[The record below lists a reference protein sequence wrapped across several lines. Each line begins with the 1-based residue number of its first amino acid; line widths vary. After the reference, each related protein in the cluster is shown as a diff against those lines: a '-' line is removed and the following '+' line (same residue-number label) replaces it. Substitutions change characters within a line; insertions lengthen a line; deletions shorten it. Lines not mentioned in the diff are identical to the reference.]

1 MSGYA
6 ILPKLL
12 NPGTGRYQSS
22 HREDVKKS
30 GAGRLTDELRSL
42 ASPVIL
48 GSILLDGILNRSR
61 PSIMMSTQSPLAV
74 STSYELDPLLI
85 MWTTTSYIS
94 RIRVIEKSS
103 SSLNS

>member
-1 MSGYA
+1 M
-6 ILPKLL
+6 PKLW

-22 HREDVKKS
+22 HREDVKES
-30 GAGRLTDELRSL
+30 GADRLTDELRGL

-48 GSILLDGILNRSR
+48 GSISLDGILNRSR